1 MIGQDK
7 LADERKKRMFAEYAA
22 SEPLSNDEAA
32 EIEAHVS
39 KVLATGLATAQEA
52 LIARDVATMLDG
64 PMFKGIRKGAAK

>member
-7 LADERKKRMFAEYAA
+7 LAEERKKRMFAEFAKN
-22 SEPLSNDEAA
+22 EPLSDDEAA

-39 KVLATGLATAQEA
+39 KVLAAGCATDKDA

-64 PMFKGIRKGAAK
+64 PMFKGIRKVATK